1 MLAHTRCLRNSISMC
16 GNIDGRTY
24 SFTVLL
30 DAISR
35 HSPSVMARDGGERV
49 AYH

>member
-1 MLAHTRCLRNSISMC
+1 MLARARCLCNLISTC

-30 DAISR
+30 DTMSR
-35 HSPSVMARDGGERV
+35 PSPSVMARDGGERA